1 MNFARKSLAMVSI
14 LMGVSVVSFAQNK
27 PTDIRPKHWAT
38 EAVSTVLNN
47 KVMDFSSGT
56 QFRGEAQVTR
66 TEAVIALAKLAK
78 CVETGTWKIGKIEPI
93 SGNAESLG
101 TQSNWTKQ
109 PVTRF
114 ILAKTLASI
123 GNYITKGVKKP
134 APNTKELAASIVV
147 PAAEKIKI
155 PASHPA
161 YNALTYLTSK
171 RLLWGKNVLF
181 NPDNKPLQSSELSEA
196 VALVVV
202 GLNNHRSELGKDET
216 GATPDKSFQ
225 RKK

>member
-123 GNYITKGVKKP
+123 GNYITAAHLRERARIAGEARSALEDQVLGRER
-134 APNTKELAASIVV
+134 AVGCARLAAPV
-147 PAAEKIKI
+147 PRA
-155 PASHPA
+155 
-161 YNALTYLTSK
+161 
-171 RLLWGKNVLF
+171 R
-181 NPDNKPLQSSELSEA
+181 
-196 VALVVV
+196 
-202 GLNNHRSELGKDET
+202 R
-216 GATPDKSFQ
+216 ATAQ
-225 RKK
+225 